1 MPKYRY
7 DGEEPCNIASA
18 KVQPGAIV
26 ESSFSPGKRFTLIEE
41 PAQPPSAPEVA
52 AFPTAEESGDGMGKG
67 KKNTARG
74 GGE

>member
-7 DGEEPCNIASA
+7 DGDAPCYVGAGEV
-18 KVQPGAIV
+18 KPGAIV
-26 ESSFSPGKRFTLIEE
+26 DSSFSPGKRFTLIEE
-41 PAQPPSAPEVA
+41 PEKPLPAPEVA
-52 AFPTAEESGDGMGKG
+52 AFPTAEEIGDGAGKG